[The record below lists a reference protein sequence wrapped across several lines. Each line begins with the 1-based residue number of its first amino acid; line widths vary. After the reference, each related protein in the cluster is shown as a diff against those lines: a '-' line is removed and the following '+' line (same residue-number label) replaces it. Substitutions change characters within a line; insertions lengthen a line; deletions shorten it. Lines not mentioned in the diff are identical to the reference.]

1 MYKIP
6 VHVVCQKDNLNEQC
20 IPMNEK
26 FNLVNTNMKVHA
38 RLSLTTVNSL
48 SYVST

>member
-6 VHVVCQKDNLNEQC
+6 VVCQQDNLNEQC

-26 FNLVNTNMKVHA
+26 FNLVNTVMQVHA
-38 RLSLTTVNSL
+38 QLSLTTVNFL
-48 SYVST
+48 SYVHT